1 LTEEGQKYAKLSK
14 WLMQT
19 EGKQQG
25 EVLEALKV
33 SKFTPKAPRIQTGMV
48 SSPGKLRIQAGS
60 SEPAL
65 TPTAVWGS

>member
-1 LTEEGQKYAKLSK
+1 
-14 WLMQT
+14 MQT

-48 SSPGKLRIQAGS
+48 SSPGKLRIQARSRLWLPLLYGGA
-60 SEPAL
+60 ERQL
-65 TPTAVWGS
+65 RRTRTGEQI